1 MKPIGYLTA
10 FLLLFITWIISITGA
25 GCAQIGAPT
34 GGLKDTLAPVL
45 VSANPKINSTQFKG
59 NKITLVF
66 NEYIDV
72 KEIQTNLLVS
82 PLSKTL
88 PVVDFK
94 LKTVTIKLK
103 DTLLANTTYALNF
116 GNAIADNNEGNPFK
130 DFTYVFSTGPTI
142 DSLTLS
148 GTVRLA
154 ESNRVDSTIT
164 AMLYKTYDDSAVL
177 NKKPDYLAK
186 LDGNG
191 KFNFT
196 NLASGAYKLYA
207 LKDGD
212 GGKTYN
218 STIETFAFADS
229 DIVVTKNVTNIDLY
243 ASAVEKESKNKTPI
257 KSAPEKKLRYNSD
270 VLIGV
275 QDLLLPLQ
283 INFNNAIKI
292 VDSNMI
298 QLTDSNFKKITA
310 AKLQL
315 DSTKKI
321 LSINPKWVQDELY
334 ILIINKKA
342 IADTTGNTLTK
353 SDTIRF
359 KTKRDSDYGNLV
371 LRFKGYVKDQPLV
384 IQFFKGDDLY
394 TSATIKS
401 AVWNNKLFTPGEY
414 ELRLLYDTN
423 KNGQWDPGNY
433 HKKRQP
439 EKVKILDKKLSIRSN
454 WDTERDIQ
462 L

>member
-103 DTLLANTTYALNF
+103 DTLLPNTTYALNF

-148 GTVRLA
+148 GTVLLA

-164 AMLYKTYDDSAVL
+164 AMLYKTYDDSTVL

-191 KFNFT
+191 KFKFT

-229 DIVVTKNVTNIDLY
+229 DIVVSKNVANIDLF
-243 ASAVEKESKNKTPI
+243 ASALEKETKNKTPI
-257 KSAPEKKLRYNSD
+257 KSAPEKKLRYNSEA
-270 VLIGV
+270 LIGV
-275 QDLLLPLQ
+275 QDLLSPLQ
-283 INFNNAIKI
+283 ISFNNAIKI
-292 VDSNMI
+292 VDSNLI
-298 QLTDSNFKKITA
+298 QLTDSNYKKITSA
-310 AKLQL
+310 TLQL
-315 DSTKKI
+315 DSTKKF

-334 ILIINKKA
+334 ILIIDKKA

-401 AVWNNKLFTPGEY
+401 ALWSNKLFTPGEY

-433 HKKRQP
+433 HKKLQP